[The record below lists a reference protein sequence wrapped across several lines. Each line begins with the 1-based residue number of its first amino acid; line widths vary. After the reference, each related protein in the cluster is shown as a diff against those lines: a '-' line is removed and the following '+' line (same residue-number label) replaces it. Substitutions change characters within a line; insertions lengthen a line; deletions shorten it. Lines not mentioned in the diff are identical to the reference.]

1 MAFLRV
7 DLIVLNAMH
16 IKLDLFFLDFCPS
29 LVYNVFFFF
38 GMYENVVMSMVLFFK
53 LFFIKKIY

>member
-16 IKLDLFFLDFCPS
+16 IKLDLFFLDLCPS
-29 LVYNVFFFF
+29 LVSNLFFFF
-38 GMYENVVMSMVLFFK
+38 WDV
-53 LFFIKKIY
+53 

>member
-16 IKLDLFFLDFCPS
+16 IKLDLFFLVFCQS
-29 LVYNVFFFF
+29 LVYNFFL
-38 GMYENVVMSMVLFFK
+38 GYV
-53 LFFIKKIY
+53 